1 MKHASKLILSA
12 ALALALLGGCAA
24 PQAPAASQSA
34 QSAQASAPQENGYD
48 PVTISN

>member
-1 MKHASKLILSA
+1 MKHTSKLILSA
-12 ALALALLGGCAA
+12 VLALALLGGCAA

-34 QSAQASAPQENGYD
+34 QSTQASAPQEDGHY